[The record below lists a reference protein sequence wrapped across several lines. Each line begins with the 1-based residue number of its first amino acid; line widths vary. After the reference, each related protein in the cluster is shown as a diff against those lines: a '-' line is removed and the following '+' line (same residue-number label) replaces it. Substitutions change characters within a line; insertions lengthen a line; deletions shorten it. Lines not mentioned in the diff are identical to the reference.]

1 MKKLNLIIALLLSTI
16 TIAQKDS
23 VLIQKYLDDIENTTY
38 YFSTYELIV
47 SNDEKTG
54 ATLDVHI
61 NPDFTFSMITSKLVN
76 LGLCTENVTLII
88 VFENGDK
95 VTVESWNKFNCD
107 GDAYFYLN
115 KSDIDKLST
124 LAISKIRITNG
135 YTYESVTATVDN
147 PRYFIQ
153 IFWAIK
159 NKQSIKYKE

>member
-1 MKKLNLIIALLLSTI
+1 
-16 TIAQKDS
+16 
-23 VLIQKYLDDIENTTY
+23 V
-38 YFSTYELIV
+38 
-47 SNDEKTG
+47 
-54 ATLDVHI
+54 
-61 NPDFTFSMITSKLVN
+61 
-76 LGLCTENVTLII
+76 
-88 VFENGDK
+88 
-95 VTVESWNKFNCD
+95 